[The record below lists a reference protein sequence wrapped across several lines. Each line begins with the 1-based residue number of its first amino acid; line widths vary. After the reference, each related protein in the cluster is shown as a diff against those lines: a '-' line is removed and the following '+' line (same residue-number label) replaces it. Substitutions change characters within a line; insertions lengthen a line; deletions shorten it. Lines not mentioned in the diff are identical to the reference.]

1 MLAERIRILLDDN
14 EETGAQSSL
23 RELEALL
30 RSQPTLSAST
40 QADIEL
46 DYQLAQLRFR
56 QGKVPAAQ
64 TAAAVESL
72 RQKALARSDLRLAL
86 EMHLVSVAAYA
97 QCGHV
102 FEAQERL
109 IDALDVGAANGL
121 CMTFVDAGPAVR
133 KLLEELC
140 HDPSLCDERVLE
152 LRPYMHTL
160 LARCPGSQA
169 PASRA
174 SHLPEAIRQRL
185 TPREGNVLRLIAS
198 GLSNKRIALRLD
210 ITPETVKSHTKS
222 IFAKLAAQTR
232 AQAVAHGEALG
243 LIQAE

>member
-1 MLAERIRILLDDN
+1 
-14 EETGAQSSL
+14 
-23 RELEALL
+23 
-30 RSQPTLSAST
+30 
-40 QADIEL
+40 
-46 DYQLAQLRFR
+46 
-56 QGKVPAAQ
+56 
-64 TAAAVESL
+64 
-72 RQKALARSDLRLAL
+72 
-86 EMHLVSVAAYA
+86 
-97 QCGHV
+97 
-102 FEAQERL
+102 
-109 IDALDVGAANGL
+109 
-121 CMTFVDAGPAVR
+121 
-133 KLLEELC
+133 
-140 HDPSLCDERVLE
+140 
-152 LRPYMHTL
+152 MHTL

-174 SHLPEAIRQRL
+174 SQLPEAIRQRL